1 MFLAALVLADVTHN
15 SSVASQALGALRKAD
30 QAFASQNWESAWTG
44 YRQVLEWY
52 PKCPQIESRRIALL
66 RQVEY
71 CMEQLN
77 SRVIIVLAMARL
89 NAREGQW
96 AEAVKNYEKLLG
108 KWSELPEV
116 VKRKPEIEARLAEC
130 RERARR

>member
-1 MFLAALVLADVTHN
+1 
-15 SSVASQALGALRKAD
+15 
-30 QAFASQNWESAWTG
+30 
-44 YRQVLEWY
+44 
-52 PKCPQIESRRIALL
+52 
-66 RQVEY
+66 
-71 CMEQLN
+71 MEQLN